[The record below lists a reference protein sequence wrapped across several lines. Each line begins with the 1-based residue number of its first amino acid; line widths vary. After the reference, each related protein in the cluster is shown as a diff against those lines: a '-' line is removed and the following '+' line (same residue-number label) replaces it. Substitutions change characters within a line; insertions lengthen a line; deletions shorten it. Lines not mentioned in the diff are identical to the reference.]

1 MHNAPPVVA
10 PVGRFVWCG
19 PVLTCGM
26 VAGLVSWGCWL
37 QSALPSIDRVLVTA
51 ALMALAW
58 CFAWRSGLQEPLICG
73 QLVWSGENWCWRNE
87 GQDDMSVQLTK
98 VVDWNSGMLVALKC
112 QDEPRVGWTRTRY
125 AYLTRQEMPRQWH
138 GFRCAVY
145 SRPKADTRL
154 DRSLIA

>member
-10 PVGRFVWCG
+10 PVGRFVWAVPIWTG
-19 PVLTCGM
+19 WIVVG
-26 VAGLVSWGCWL
+26 VAGWVIWL
-37 QSALPSIDRVLVTA
+37 QLALPSVARALTVTA
-51 ALMALAW
+51 LMMLAW
-58 CFAWRSGLQEPLICG
+58 GFAWGCGIQEQLACG

-145 SRPKADTRL
+145 SRPKADTRIN
-154 DRSLIA
+154 RSLIA